1 MRSPTKAALWL
12 LASGL
17 GLATLR
23 IAAASSGLRGPGAE
37 ALSDLVG
44 CVLAGGALF
53 GVLAIR
59 SLAGDADRGRVLDDG
74 LAALALCAWLVA
86 ALPPRATNYVA
97 VAASDDFVSAYAPAS
112 LVAVALLLLI
122 SALRPGRDAR
132 ALVLRH
138 AALLA
143 LVVPL
148 TGVLVV
154 TSARPGEAEGELLRA
169 LMAGAVAAVL
179 AVAIAFVRAR

>member
-1 MRSPTKAALWL
+1 
-12 LASGL
+12 
-17 GLATLR
+17 
-23 IAAASSGLRGPGAE
+23 
-37 ALSDLVG
+37 
-44 CVLAGGALF
+44 
-53 GVLAIR
+53 
-59 SLAGDADRGRVLDDG
+59 
-74 LAALALCAWLVA
+74 VA